1 MKVSGI
7 SGVSLYLNS
16 KNKWKKQ
23 DNKKEKKEKEVENPL
38 KIKGGGGY
46 DAEV

>member
-1 MKVSGI
+1 MKVSAI

-23 DNKKEKKEKEVENPL
+23 DNKKDKKEKEVENI
-38 KIKGGGGY
+38 KIKGGGRY
-46 DAEV
+46 DAKV

>member
-1 MKVSGI
+1 MKVSAI

-23 DNKKEKKEKEVENPL
+23 DNKKEKDVENL
-38 KIKGGGGY
+38 KIKGGGRY
-46 DAEV
+46 DTKV